1 MPFKDV
7 TKTRVTEK
15 QIQVILSKVRFNKAT
30 SFSQAKSEPEETFI
44 TIDCIN
50 QFPALQTY
58 DTKSSKWRKIYSP
71 SEETVS
77 PISRHMLVVHNL
89 GGTRN
94 HSPTPEEIIRRKL
107 TVQNGVNKRKVIT
120 KVNNEEN
127 KAYTEK
133 LQEKNGFVIIPN
145 QRK

>member
-30 SFSQAKSEPEETFI
+30 SFSQAESEPEETFI
-44 TIDCIN
+44 TINCIN
-50 QFPALQTY
+50 EISRP
-58 DTKSSKWRKIYSP
+58 SNMSKWRKIYSP

-94 HSPTPEEIIRRKL
+94 HSPTPEDIIRRKL